1 MNRFASADPLFAK
14 DLKTLS
20 EEAQRNLTESG
31 LSDPGVLDAFL
42 RDPETE
48 LEELA
53 REPGDFAKLEV
64 VWAQAKRAARGQRA
78 EFARRG
84 LDQFACWEKEKRD
97 ETRSHEGQGPSELQR
112 ATEAPPPWHCRRL
125 PSRLARSTRLE
136 GDSRAREKAEEEK
149 RQRWVVEVTELL
161 LTLSSTPT
169 AEKAPKQSAA
179 RMCTQNACSDNQEPR
194 KSLETTVAMVD
205 RNR

>member
-1 MNRFASADPLFAK
+1 MVHLSLVDPIFAK
-14 DLKTLS
+14 AVKSLS
-20 EEAQRNLTESG
+20 EEAQRNLDESG

-42 RDPETE
+42 RDPETA

-84 LDQFACWEKEKRD
+84 LDQFARWDKARKD
-97 ETRSHEGQGPSELQR
+97 EVRAHEGQGPTELQR
-112 ATEAPPPWHCRRL
+112 AAGAPPPWHCRRL

-136 GDSRAREKAEEEK
+136 GDSRAREKGSRRRTATMGG
-149 RQRWVVEVTELL
+149 RGHGAPAHVVWHTHG
-161 LTLSSTPT
+161 
-169 AEKAPKQSAA
+169 
-179 RMCTQNACSDNQEPR
+179 R
-194 KSLETTVAMVD
+194 KGSED
-205 RNR
+205 H